1 MEAQPYDAAG
11 KESTM
16 SPKEERKH
24 FEPHEATETD
34 AGNGQGTVD
43 KSPTGET
50 LDHPVMDGSTLSDE
64 EEREVVNP
72 RRGMEDPALI
82 RDTEEGKKTPNPYG

>member
-1 MEAQPYDAAG
+1 
-11 KESTM
+11 M
-16 SPKEERKH
+16 SPQEKRTH
-24 FEPHEATETD
+24 FEPHGATNTEAS
-34 AGNGQGTVD
+34 NGEGTVHE
-43 KSPTGET
+43 SPKGET

-82 RDTEEGKKTPNPYG
+82 RDTEHEKKTRNPYG